1 MSNSKDE
8 LRIHEILVNLEAG
21 KNILTSPDS
30 VAINQICSEFL
41 NGTMYSNDLE
51 TIREILVISNI
62 LYNNTDMDIL
72 PLEDGIYD
80 LVVVK
85 YNKLTGGKAPV
96 GAPPTNNLKLNTKD
110 LRNIAENNSM
120 GIDAM
125 IAIPKD
131 KQTYAAN
138 ILFNKY
144 PVREEDFIVDT
155 SDHTV
160 ANKLVRDTTPSYPEL
175 IGTLDK
181 CKFVSMYDAINS
193 GVKEDDESVI
203 AFDRDF

>member
-21 KNILTSPDS
+21 KNILTSPDI

-96 GAPPTNNLKLNTKD
+96 GAPPTKQFETKYKR
-110 LRNIAENNSM
+110 L
-120 GIDAM
+120 
-125 IAIPKD
+125 
-131 KQTYAAN
+131 T
-138 ILFNKY
+138 KY
-144 PVREEDFIVDT
+144 CREQPYG
-155 SDHTV
+155 
-160 ANKLVRDTTPSYPEL
+160 N
-175 IGTLDK
+175 
-181 CKFVSMYDAINS
+181 
-193 GVKEDDESVI
+193 
-203 AFDRDF
+203 